1 MYLLSVMDMPNEYIM
16 HVYSL
21 MTGLEIDRCLFYL
34 WMRKRS
40 RLIKLKTREPC
51 VYSIYMNVEAYNTD
65 KHEYLIVV
73 VQCDDLLDIDALKQ
87 WKNIANKVAVVRN
100 RDVVIFDVL
109 G

>member
-1 MYLLSVMDMPNEYIM
+1 
-16 HVYSL
+16 
-21 MTGLEIDRCLFYL
+21 MTSLEIDRCLFYL

-40 RLIKLKTREPC
+40 RLAKLKSNLPV
-51 VYSIYMNVEAYNTD
+51 VYSVYMSVDAYNAD
-65 KHEYLIVV
+65 KQEYSIAV